1 MKKFTSLVFVLLFT
15 ILAGCSQ
22 KSGNEPNG
30 GVAAVVNGVEI
41 TKRQVEYLYQRS
53 ANPNMSPEESANLK
67 RRILSDL
74 IRLELLAD
82 KAKEMKLDNNPDY
95 SMALYIAQKNVQA
108 GLAEKKLAGNQ
119 SPVSPDQAES
129 VVQNAPQLFAG
140 RKLYIFEEVIFPGV
154 NMPLLESLD
163 AMATNGAPLSR
174 LLDELKA
181 KKKPFNNSLKALTSE
196 QLPAPVLTVLNKL
209 KPNTPQVVRSGE
221 QASVILVLHDAI
233 PAPLDGVPARRAAA
247 AMIEANQRNQSLS
260 KAMREMLDNA
270 KITYYDEY
278 AKTANGDS
286 KLSALPVPDTE
297 KVTRNLYKKIIFGS
311 GLSASFILAIMMLTA
326 VMRTFYSMSWLPKL
340 WPGSTSAAEQTS
352 QYDIRHTTTLSRRLY
367 LFALML
373 LVAAIIILELLLVW
387 DKLAILVLL
396 AHIGGGIIVGV
407 FASRLLNAGIAR
419 GWSRKTYTIIASL
432 LTFLILVSVVL
443 TIKTSS
449 LL

>member
-1 MKKFTSLVFVLLFT
+1 MKKVTSLFFVLLFT

-53 ANPNMSPEESANLK
+53 ANPNMNAEESANLK
-67 RRILSDL
+67 RRILADL
-74 IRLELLAD
+74 IRLELLAG

-95 SMALYIAQKNVQA
+95 SMALYTAQKNVLA
-108 GLAEKKLAGNQ
+108 GLAEKKLAGSQ
-119 SPVSPDQAES
+119 SPTSPDQAES

-140 RKLYIFEEVIFPGV
+140 RKLYIFEEVVFPGV

-163 AMATNGAPLSR
+163 AMANNGAPLSR

-181 KKKPFNNSLKALTSE
+181 KKKPFNKTLKALTSE
-196 QLPAPVLTVLNKL
+196 QLPSPVLTVLNKL
-209 KPNTPQVVRSGE
+209 QPNTPQVVRSGDKI
-221 QASVILVLHDAI
+221 SVILVLHDAI
-233 PAPLDGVPARRAAA
+233 PAPLDGVPARKAAG

-278 AKTANGDS
+278 AKTADGNS

-311 GLSASFILAIMMLTA
+311 GLSASFILAVMMLTA
-326 VMRTFYSMSWLPKL
+326 FMRTFYSMLWLPKL
-340 WPGSTSAAEQTS
+340 WPGSTSSAEQTAK
-352 QYDIRHTTTLSRRLY
+352 YDIRHTATLSRQIY

-373 LVAAIIILELLLVW
+373 LIAVVIIFELLLVW
-387 DKLAILVLL
+387 DKLAIPVLL
-396 AHIGGGIIVGV
+396 AHIAGGIIVGV

-419 GWSRKTYTIIASL
+419 AWSRKTYMFIASL
-432 LTFLILVSVVL
+432 LALLILVDIIA
-443 TIKTSS
+443 TIKLSA
-449 LL
+449 LI